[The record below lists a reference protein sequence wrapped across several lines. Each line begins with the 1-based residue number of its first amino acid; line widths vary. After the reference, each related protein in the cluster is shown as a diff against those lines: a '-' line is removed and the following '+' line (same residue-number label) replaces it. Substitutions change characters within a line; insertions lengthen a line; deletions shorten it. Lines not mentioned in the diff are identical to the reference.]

1 MIIRTVDKH
10 PPQKLLQYG
19 VDTLTEQ
26 GMPGYE
32 RVSTNNFQP
41 RLGGNVEILVGQD
54 LMDIHPKTIARI
66 HDGFFIT
73 RMRAKLYDVNH
84 FLGFSGLFP
93 RGLEPNYQLDNH
105 PKAVLYA
112 DHLRPHHQRK
122 TDSCGR
128 RSQDSSSFR

>member
-1 MIIRTVDKH
+1 MIVRTVDKH
-10 PPQKLLQYG
+10 PPPKLLQYG
-19 VDTLTEQ
+19 VDTLSKQ
-26 GMPGYE
+26 LPG
-32 RVSTNNFQP
+32 VSTNSFQP

-54 LMDIHPKTIARI
+54 LMDIHPKIIARI

-73 RMRAKLYDVNH
+73 KLYGVNH

-112 DHLRPHHQRK
+112 DHPQQADHEMETVFHEAASAHQPP
-122 TDSCGR
+122 
-128 RSQDSSSFR
+128 